1 MSAPRVS
8 ETRREA
14 GATLIEL
21 MVALTVLGIGVR
33 SVAQLFPAGQ
43 RMQVRD
49 RLRTEASQLA
59 REKIEQLDVI
69 DWADASLAVG
79 RHPAGSASERLGK
92 VGALGRYYEVELMAA
107 PLDNLKRVTVLVTWN
122 QMRAC
127 TVQAVTYLRR

>member
-1 MSAPRVS
+1 MSEPRS
-8 ETRREA
+8 LESRREA

-21 MVALTVLGIGVR
+21 MIALTVLGIGVLA
-33 SVAQLFPAGQ
+33 VAQLFPAGQ
-43 RMQVRD
+43 RIQVRD
-49 RLRTEASQLA
+49 RLRTEASQLV
-59 REKIEQLDVI
+59 REKIEQLDVV
-69 DWADASLAVG
+69 DWTDAALAVG
-79 RHPAGSASERLGK
+79 RHPAGGATERLGR

>member
-1 MSAPRVS
+1 MSGPRVS

-21 MVALTVLGIGVR
+21 MVAHTVLGIGVL